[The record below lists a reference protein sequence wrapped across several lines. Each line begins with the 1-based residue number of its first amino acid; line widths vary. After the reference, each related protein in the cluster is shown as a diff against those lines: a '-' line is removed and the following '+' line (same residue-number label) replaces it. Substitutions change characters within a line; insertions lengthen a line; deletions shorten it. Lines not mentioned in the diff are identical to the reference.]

1 MDLEGRYNI
10 MCLFCEIKNGNI
22 PSYKIYEDDVCLAF
36 LDISQATIGH
46 TLIIPKK
53 HFDDIFSLDE
63 ETAKHIFDIT
73 RKISKNIKEK
83 LNVSAVNILN
93 NSGELAGQTIK
104 HFHIHVI
111 PRYENDNLKIE
122 FSSNKLSPEQF
133 TDLVN
138 KIKL

>member
-1 MDLEGRYNI
+1 

-22 PSYKIYEDDVCLAF
+22 PSYKIYEDNICLAF

-63 ETAKHIFDIT
+63 ETSKHLFNVTRILAK
-73 RKISKNIKEK
+73 RIKEK
-83 LNVSAVNILN
+83 LGVSAVNVLN

-104 HFHIHVI
+104 HFHIHII
-111 PRYENDNLKIE
+111 PRYEDDSLKIE
-122 FSSNKLSPEQF
+122 FSSNKLSNEQF
-133 TDLVN
+133 LELVN
-138 KIKL
+138 KIKY

>member
-1 MDLEGRYNI
+1 

-22 PSYKIYEDDVCLAF
+22 PSYKIYEDNICLAF

-63 ETAKHIFDIT
+63 ETSKHLFNVTRILAK
-73 RKISKNIKEK
+73 RIKEK
-83 LNVSAVNILN
+83 LGVSAVNILN

-104 HFHIHVI
+104 HFHIHII
-111 PRYENDNLKIE
+111 PRYEDDSLKIE
-122 FSSNKLSPEQF
+122 FSSNKLSNEQF
-133 TDLVN
+133 LELVN
-138 KIKL
+138 KIKY

>member
-1 MDLEGRYNI
+1 

-22 PSYKIYEDDVCLAF
+22 PSYKIYEDDICLAF

-63 ETAKHIFDIT
+63 ETSKHLFNVTRILAK
-73 RKISKNIKEK
+73 RIKEK
-83 LNVSAVNILN
+83 LGVSAVNVLN

-104 HFHIHVI
+104 HFHIHII
-111 PRYENDNLKIE
+111 PRYEDDSLKIE
-122 FSSNKLSPEQF
+122 FSSNKLSNEQF
-133 TDLVN
+133 LELVN
-138 KIKL
+138 KIKY